1 MSSSDQKTPDQK
13 NPNQK
18 NPDQKNSGQNA
29 QAKPAPVKAALVP
42 GTKKL
47 GDLATMVSLCK
58 RRGFVYQSSEIYGGL
73 NSCWDYGPLGSNLKM
88 NVKQVWWNAM
98 TRRDDVVGLDA
109 AILMAP
115 MVWKASGHIDGFSD
129 PLVDCKKCKQR
140 FRADQLP
147 QALEASCK
155 ENCKGAFLTEP
166 RSFNLM
172 FKTFMG
178 PLEDESAIVYLRPE
192 TAQGIF
198 VNFDN
203 VQTTTRKKIP
213 FGIAQIGKSFR
224 NEITPGNFTFRTRE
238 FEQMEMQYFVKPGT
252 DESFFEKWKETRWNF
267 YLKLGMNPE
276 KLRFKPH
283 GPDELAHYAKAAVDV
298 QYEFPF
304 GWQELEGVHNR
315 SDFDLSQHQKF
326 SGKKLEYFDEV
337 SKEKFL
343 PFVIE
348 TAVGCDRLILA
359 LLCDAYR
366 EENSVDE
373 ETGRE
378 DTRVVLGFHPE
389 IAPIKAAILPLSKK
403 AELIEPAMKLRDQLA
418 KEFSVQYDDAASIG
432 KRYRR
437 QDEIG
442 TPFCMTYDFDSNTDL
457 KVTVRERDSMKQERV
472 ALDQIETYIKT
483 KMKEKSIGF

>member
-18 NPDQKNSGQNA
+18 NSGQNA
-29 QAKPAPVKAALVP
+29 QAKPAPVKVALVP

-178 PLEDESAIVYLRPE
+178 PVEDESAIVYLRPE